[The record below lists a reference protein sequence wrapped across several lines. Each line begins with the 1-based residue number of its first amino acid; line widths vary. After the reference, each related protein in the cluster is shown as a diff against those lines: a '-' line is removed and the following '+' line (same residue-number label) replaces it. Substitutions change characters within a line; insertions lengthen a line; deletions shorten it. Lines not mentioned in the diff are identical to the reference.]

1 MSRHPRVVMNSKMP
15 SDATMST
22 LSFGLI
28 WWWSSSGSAITPNDS
43 ARLSPMDR
51 VKAVP
56 GYSWSWA
63 LGPDPRRVAAVVDL
77 VAQGAVPVPTRRHLR
92 A

>member
-1 MSRHPRVVMNSKMP
+1 M
-15 SDATMST
+15 
-22 LSFGLI
+22 
-28 WWWSSSGSAITPNDS
+28 TPNDS

-63 LGPDPRRVAAVVDL
+63 QIRGGSPPSLYGSDYDEEESDY
-77 VAQGAVPVPTRRHLR
+77 
-92 A
+92 